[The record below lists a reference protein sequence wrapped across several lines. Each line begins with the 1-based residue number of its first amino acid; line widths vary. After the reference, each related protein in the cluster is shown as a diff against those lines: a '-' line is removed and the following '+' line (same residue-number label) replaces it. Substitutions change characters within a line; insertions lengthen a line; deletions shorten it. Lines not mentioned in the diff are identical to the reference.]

1 MEKKRAIMVRYG
13 MVEFGDIGA
22 KAARF
27 AIKSCC
33 VLTCGFCG
41 CGFCG
46 FGALALGGGIGAG
59 LLI

>member
-1 MEKKRAIMVRYG
+1 MVRYG